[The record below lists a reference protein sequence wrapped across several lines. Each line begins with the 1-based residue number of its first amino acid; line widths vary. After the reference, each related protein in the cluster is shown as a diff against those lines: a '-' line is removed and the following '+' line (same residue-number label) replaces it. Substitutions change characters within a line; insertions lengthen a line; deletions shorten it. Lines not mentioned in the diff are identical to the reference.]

1 MKLDNKCYVLKSN
14 IAEELDETVSY
25 DVQTG
30 EGTIRSGWKGTESY
44 FNVQQGYIGSD
55 KKPIF
60 ITESDILGEVQVLM
74 YDDENNYLGYKSVYA
89 NDSNVCELDIDTA
102 KILVN
107 FQISQNYNKNRLR
120 IWFYCGYEVNA
131 IYSKL
136 EKVLK
141 HENSQMF
148 FRESLNG
155 NIVLSG
161 KDFQYVYSANLEQNM
176 LFAFYSNS
184 VLKAKNIFNK
194 TDCKFDTYKCIANL
208 KLSPLDKYT
217 DILNKYEDE
226 YDIIKLAPKI
236 TQLTLTK
243 RLALQVYIK
252 GANDITTIA
261 NGAYWQ
267 DDVNEV
273 VDDNN
278 LLTQKYY
285 FAKNYDFKEVHLSGL
300 PAAVNGSFT
309 QLANV
314 NSWKSAAYS
323 KNEKKTQY
331 YCDIHFEKVYSA
343 NDSVSGDDA
352 VHLMVDGGRK
362 FSNDTSMHVADI
374 SGTGG
379 SYSGV
384 VLVDLY
390 KIQLR
395 FSYTA
400 DFTEPVTVMYESQ
413 YFYTIDDANNGFKM
427 KNGTGLYKMRYYSS
441 PEFSS
446 FYLGE
451 NVIEYEIFTRIIA
464 DIDKITV
471 GGAEQ
476 ALYDIPY
483 DDFTYTR
490 ANYKKCIGISAP
502 DYWRFYQTEALSDEP
517 TKYGQDD
524 YGKYFSSNFAALIT
538 LNNKPIPISRNSWA
552 NTSIW
557 FAYTDL
563 YWLQDYESKYR
574 VEFPLKDA
582 YHIADVIS
590 VMLKKINPEI
600 KHEATSAYSNFLY
613 GTGEISLGQY
623 ALYIAPKS
631 NVLKGNYDQAAQKA
645 EITFKQLMEMLRDCF
660 RCYWFIDNQNRFRI
674 EHISYFLN
682 GFSYSSPSIGLDLTS
697 KFDKFN
703 KKKALYC
710 QEELEYSKS
719 ELDSRYEFAWS
730 DDSTDLF
737 GNNSIDVNS
746 QYVQKD
752 KTENVNPDLF
762 SADID
767 FMLFA
772 PDKFSSDGFAL
783 IIANKETKKVPI
795 VKYDYF
801 KDSDY
806 IYAYS
811 ASVQNWYAS
820 WLYLIKYY
828 MYDMPAYN
836 IDCSGIYELNAPTL
850 QGLKKSMSHSVQY
863 SDFNDPEIIELVKT
877 TIGNGLIDEVSIN
890 LSTRLITEKLIYE
903 PS

>member
-1 MKLDNKCYVLKSN
+1 MKLDNKCYVLKSD

-30 EGTIRSGWKGTESY
+30 EGTIRSGWRGTESY
-44 FNVQQGYIGSD
+44 FNVQQGYIDSD

-74 YDDENNYLGYKSVYA
+74 YDDEDNYLGYKSVYA
-89 NDSNVCELDIDTA
+89 NDSNICELDIDTA

-107 FQISQNYNKNRLR
+107 FQISQSYNKNRLR

-155 NIVLSG
+155 NITLSG

-194 TDCKFDTYKCIANL
+194 TDCKFDAYKGIANL
-208 KLSPLDKYT
+208 KLSPLDRYT

-273 VDDNN
+273 IDDATQ
-278 LLTQKYY
+278 LTQHYY

-309 QLANV
+309 QLANI

-323 KNEKKTQY
+323 QSGQKTQY

-343 NDSVSGDDA
+343 GEVLTGQTITGPFKNFSDDEETQMQ
-352 VHLMVDGGRK
+352 VINVWDQ
-362 FSNDTSMHVADI
+362 DTE
-374 SGTGG
+374 
-379 SYSGV
+379 
-384 VLVDLY
+384 VLVDIY
-390 KIQLR
+390 RIQLR
-395 FSYTA
+395 FSYNP
-400 DFTEPVTVMYESQ
+400 DFIDTPDSPVTVVYQSQ
-413 YFYTIDDANNGFKM
+413 FYYVIDSQTNGFKM
-427 KNGTGLYKMRYYSS
+427 TNGNNLYSMKYYSN
-441 PEFSS
+441 PEFSN

-464 DIDKITV
+464 DVDKITV

-524 YGKYFSSNFAALIT
+524 YGKYFSSNFATLTT
-538 LNNKPIPISRNSWA
+538 LNNKPIPISRNLWA

-557 FAYTDL
+557 FAYTNL
-563 YWLQDYESKYR
+563 YWSQDYESKFR

-590 VMLKKINPEI
+590 VMLKKISPEI

-682 GFSYSSPSIGLDLTS
+682 GFSYSGPSVGLDLTH
-697 KFDKFN
+697 KFDKLN
-703 KKKALYC
+703 KKRITYC
-710 QEELEYSKS
+710 QKEVEYSKS

-746 QYVQKD
+746 QYIQKD

-820 WLYLIKYY
+820 WLYLIRYY

-836 IDCSGIYELNAPTL
+836 IDCSGIYELNIPTV
-850 QGLKKSMSHSVQY
+850 QGLKKSMNHSVQY
-863 SDFNDPEIIELVKT
+863 SDFNDPEITELVKT

-890 LSTRLITEKLIYE
+890 LSTRLITEKLVYE